1 MRILRCEWRTGKQW
15 AECFFVFFS
24 RSFTQEESSGK
35 YHSEPAPLVSS
46 DSLDLRSDT
55 TTEARN
61 RIVRGQKKKSLNGK
75 NSLNFP
81 FVHISHF
88 LTTLSPYES
97 QKHINPALTT
107 FVKSWKMSYLSRRC
121 PKVPREL
128 SFSQQWDFCAVPVEL
143 TYENRERKNCWVYT
157 AGLCTFLMHT
167 HISTTQQSFGKN
179 CQKLTG
185 VCSVLRRFGLRVNKC
200 SIRKTNSVFTLSDV
214 SLSTKYRVCVCNCV
228 KVLSN
233 SFCLIAHS

>member
-1 MRILRCEWRTGKQW
+1 MEDRKTVSGVF
-15 AECFFVFFS
+15 FFVFLS

-61 RIVRGQKKKSLNGK
+61 RIARGQVEKKSLNGK

-88 LTTLSPYES
+88 LTTLSPDES

-107 FVKSWKMSYLSRRC
+107 LVKS
-121 PKVPREL
+121 
-128 SFSQQWDFCAVPVEL
+128 
-143 TYENRERKNCWVYT
+143 
-157 AGLCTFLMHT
+157 
-167 HISTTQQSFGKN
+167 
-179 CQKLTG
+179 
-185 VCSVLRRFGLRVNKC
+185 
-200 SIRKTNSVFTLSDV
+200 
-214 SLSTKYRVCVCNCV
+214 
-228 KVLSN
+228 
-233 SFCLIAHS
+233 